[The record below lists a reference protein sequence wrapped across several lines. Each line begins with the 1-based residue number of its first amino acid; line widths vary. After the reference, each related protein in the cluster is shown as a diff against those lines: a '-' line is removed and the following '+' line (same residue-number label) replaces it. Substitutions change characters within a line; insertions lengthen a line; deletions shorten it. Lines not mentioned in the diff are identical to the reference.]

1 VKVVNAETEL
11 LEMVRTLHPP
21 CRLTGCLYRRQEQG
35 NQNTD
40 DGDDDKKFDERE
52 TALFGLT
59 PAAMTFY
66 PPPLQFPCQQK

>member
-21 CRLTGCLYRRQEQG
+21 CRLTGGLHSGQKKS

-40 DGDDDKKFDERE
+40 DGDDDKKFNERE
-52 TALFGLT
+52 TALLGLT

-66 PPPLQFPCQQK
+66 PPPQFPCQQK